1 MSSYSVPLV
10 TPANT
15 VLLRKSPVT
24 SSGLGSLFHWSLQ
37 QTQYCY
43 CAIFPAVDEFVLGST
58 GHSSKH
64 STATEITRYVIRAGK
79 LVPLVTPANTVL
91 LPPAIPPE
99 YPTPADHR
107 SSPSYANHL
116 TAPRRPQF
124 AKTIA
129 ERHCDP
135 GPQHAHHRTT
145 RLAAPPP

>member
-79 LVPLVTPANTVL
+79 LVQLFTPSNTVL
-91 LPPAIPPE
+91 LLCAL
-99 YPTPADHR
+99 
-107 SSPSYANHL
+107 S
-116 TAPRRPQF
+116 RRRRVRTGF
-124 AKTIA
+124 
-129 ERHCDP
+129 HWSL
-135 GPQHAHHRTT
+135 QHTQYFSGHH
-145 RLAAPPP
+145 